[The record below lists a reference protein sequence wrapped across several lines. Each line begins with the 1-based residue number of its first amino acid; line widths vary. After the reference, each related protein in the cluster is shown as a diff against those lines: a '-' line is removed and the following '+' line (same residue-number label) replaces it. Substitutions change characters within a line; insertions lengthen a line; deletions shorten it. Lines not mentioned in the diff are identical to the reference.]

1 MKKNNVLT
9 KILCVFKPK
18 KMPSDILTEAENIIN
33 QYISHDVDFIE
44 QNHPAKINAAFILS
58 LILLVLLQVLP
69 QVCFLAL
76 V

>member
-1 MKKNNVLT
+1 MKKNNVIS

-44 QNHPAKINAAFILS
+44 KNNAQKKPSAIFNILVIVS
-58 LILLVLLQVLP
+58 LAVIGYIVLKS
-69 QVCFLAL
+69 LA
-76 V
+76 

>member
-44 QNHPAKINAAFILS
+44 QNHPAKINAAFLTFVIVAS
-58 LILLVLLQVLP
+58 LIAVG
-69 QVCFLAL
+69 FLAL
-76 V
+76 RALI

>member
-1 MKKNNVLT
+1 MKKNNVIS

-44 QNHPAKINAAFILS
+44 KNNTAKKPAVIFNIIVIAS
-58 LILLVLLQVLP
+58 LAIIGYI
-69 QVCFLAL
+69 AL
-76 V
+76 KQLR